1 MITFFAAVIY
11 QYLVDLFREETFF
24 NDAIVL
30 WEINSKYVRLS
41 IIHNDNEREYSICT
55 KLLTSG
61 NATLISIIDSSVN

>member
-1 MITFFAAVIY
+1 MIIFFAAVIY

>member
-11 QYLVDLFREETFF
+11 KYLVDLFREETFF